1 MQQQPIGAV
10 EALSDLAQFDA
21 IIDVRSPGEFADDHL
36 PRAINCPVLDD
47 AQRVE
52 VGTLHKQVGAFE
64 ARRRGAA
71 LVARNIALHLQSDFS
86 RKPRHWRPLVYC
98 WRGGMRSNSVA
109 DVLETLGYPAWRL
122 AGGYKAFRRLVV
134 RYLANYSFRVPVFV
148 LNGLTGVG
156 KTMIIRELI
165 RLGVPALDLEA
176 MAGHRGSVFGGVGL
190 GAPHSQKDFEA
201 LLFLELRRY
210 QGSSYL
216 VVEGEGKRIGP
227 IVLPDFLFAA
237 MKQGPHILL
246 EAILDVRVARILAE
260 YQATSTEQAEE
271 LAAAVLSLRGR
282 LGDEKCAD
290 LAEKIC
296 SGRYAEAAIALCR
309 DYYDCFY
316 KDSRRA
322 TGQYLSVVDV
332 DDLDQGVQ
340 RIMMILAKYR
350 HSS

>member
-1 MQQQPIGAV
+1 MRSLLGV
-10 EALSDLAQFDA
+10 EQWLLKKEQYFLV
-21 IIDVRSPGEFADDHL
+21 DVRSPGEF
-36 PRAINCPVLDD
+36 RAASIPGAVNIPLFTDEER
-47 AQRVE
+47 AA
-52 VGTLHKQVGAFE
+52 VGTVYCQEGADLAKKVGLTFVAPKLPW
-64 ARRRGAA
+64 
-71 LVARNIALHLQSDFS
+71 LVETILSSASNREIVL
-86 RKPRHWRPLVYC
+86 YC

-246 EAILDVRVARILAE
+246 ETILDVRVARILAE